1 MSNKKSKISIIK
13 DDKFVVTPIEPISLD
28 LPNLEKSFI
37 QNGEEIEKKYNP
49 FKLKEIQTYNPIHK
63 IIFKNQSEDIINK
76 CVPNTKY
83 RFLNETTILDE
94 NDNEI
99 HIPVFIKYSPIL
111 NACKYTISFYNFNEP
126 NLLCLPKLNQ
136 NIFPKQDSIY
146 NFSYVDGFFCYL
158 CSKLLH
164 NHNCKN
170 MIDYYGSYLCI
181 QEKFKINI
189 SDDFSHLSSFSEF
202 FTNNNKY
209 FTFSYSSELSNT
221 YGTNKNK
228 TPLEFVE
235 DIQNDEIELEF
246 DNMDSIIQN
255 KKIYIQ
261 DSHDINDEDENL
273 LDLLEDN
280 GEDLISNTKIN
291 NKISENNN
299 SDSNSESIQDSESDS
314 GEDTEYIMESDN
326 NSENTENTENTE
338 DTENTE
344 YTEYTTDDNEDEI
357 KSLESDSESEQES
370 NSSINTDELQIYAYI
385 NNFPVQLICLE
396 KCKNTVDSLF
406 TEDKITEELGL
417 SFMMQITF
425 TLLILQKVFHF
436 THNDLHTNNIMYIE
450 TDIEYIYYKYNL
462 KTYKIPTYGYIF
474 KIIDFGRAIYKYDGT
489 VYCSDS
495 YSKGED
501 AHTLYNFK
509 PFFNKNIPIIE
520 PNYSFDLCRLGISI
534 YDMIM
539 EPIVDIKTLNKF
551 QEWIYRLCLDDN
563 NKSIIY
569 KKNGDP
575 RYTGF
580 KMYKMIAKTVH
591 NHTPMTQLETQVA
604 NSFIEKNDINLI
616 NAYLID
622 IDKIPNYI

>member
-1 MSNKKSKISIIK
+1 MSNKKLKISIIK
-13 DDKFVVTPIEPISLD
+13 DDKFVITPIEPISLD

-37 QNGEEIEKKYNP
+37 QNEEETEKNYNP
-49 FKLKEIQTYNPIHK
+49 FKIKEIQTYNPINK
-63 IIFKNQSEDIINK
+63 IIFKNHPDDVINK
-76 CVPNTKY
+76 FVPDTKY
-83 RFLNETTILDE
+83 RFLNETTILDKN
-94 NDNEI
+94 NDEI
-99 HIPVFIKYSPIL
+99 NVPVFIKYSPIL
-111 NACKYTISFYNFNEP
+111 NACKYTISFYDFNVP
-126 NLLCLPKLNQ
+126 NLLSLPKLNQ

-164 NHNCKN
+164 THNCKN

-189 SDDFSHLSSFSEF
+189 SDDFSYLSSYSEF
-202 FTNNNKY
+202 FKNNNKY
-209 FTFSYSSELSNT
+209 FTFSYSSEISNT

-228 TPLEFVE
+228 TPLEFGE
-235 DIQNDEIELEF
+235 DTQNDEIELEF

-255 KKIYIQ
+255 NTNINTIEPSNIDIQ
-261 DSHDINDEDENL
+261 DENSLDINDL
-273 LDLLEDN
+273 LKDD
-280 GEDLISNTKIN
+280 GEDVILNTEISKNSSQN
-291 NKISENNN
+291 NMGD
-299 SDSNSESIQDSESDS
+299 SDSERMQDSESDS
-314 GEDTEYIMESDN
+314 GEDTEYTTESDIEP
-326 NSENTENTENTE
+326 ENEDSSLSTEK
-338 DTENTE
+338 
-344 YTEYTTDDNEDEI
+344 TEYTTDDSEDDSET
-357 KSLESDSESEQES
+357 SESESES
-370 NSSINTDELQIYAYI
+370 NSSINTNELQIYAYI

-406 TEDKITEELGL
+406 AEDKITEELGL

-450 TDIEYIYYKYNL
+450 TDMEYIYYKYNL

-509 PFFNKNIPIIE
+509 PFFNKNIPTLE

-539 EPIVDIKTLNKF
+539 DSIVDIKTLNKF

-569 KKNGDP
+569 KKNGEP

-591 NHTPMTQLETQVA
+591 NHTPATQLETPVA
-604 NSFIEKNDINLI
+604 NSFIEKTDINLI

-622 IDKIPNYI
+622 IDKIPIYI

>member
-1 MSNKKSKISIIK
+1 MSNKKSKLSIIK
-13 DDKFVVTPIEPISLD
+13 DDKFVITPIEPISLD

-37 QNGEEIEKKYNP
+37 QNEEETEKKYNP

-99 HIPVFIKYSPIL
+99 NIPVFIKYSPIL
-111 NACKYTISFYNFNEP
+111 NACKYTINFYNLNEP

-164 NHNCKN
+164 THNCKN

-189 SDDFSHLSSFSEF
+189 SDDFSYLSSFSEF

-228 TPLEFVE
+228 TPLEFGE

-246 DNMDSIIQN
+246 DNIDSIIQN
-255 KKIYIQ
+255 N
-261 DSHDINDEDENL
+261 ININAIEKTNIDVQDENSININ
-273 LDLLEDN
+273 DLLEEN
-280 GEDLISNTKIN
+280 REDFVSNIKIDG
-291 NKISENNN
+291 KKSENNMDD
-299 SDSNSESIQDSESDS
+299 SDSERIQDSESDS
-314 GEDTEYIMESDN
+314 GEDTEYITE
-326 NSENTENTENTE
+326 TENSSLSTEK
-338 DTENTE
+338 
-344 YTEYTTDDNEDEI
+344 TEYTTDDSEEDME
-357 KSLESDSESEQES
+357 LMSESTGES
-370 NSSINTDELQIYAYI
+370 DELQIYAYI
-385 NNFPVQLICLE
+385 NNFPVQMICLE

-406 TEDKITEELGL
+406 LENKITEELGL

-425 TLLILQKVFHF
+425 TLLILQKAFHF

-450 TDIEYIYYKYNL
+450 TDVEYIYYKYNL

-474 KIIDFGRAIYKYDGT
+474 KIIDFGRAIYKYDGI

-509 PFFNKNIPIIE
+509 PFFNKNIPILE

-539 EPIVDIKTLNKF
+539 DSVVDIKTLNKF

-575 RYTGF
+575 RYMGF
-580 KMYKMIAKTVH
+580 KMYKMIARIVH
-591 NHTPMTQLETQVA
+591 NHTPVSQLETSIA
-604 NSFIEKNDINLI
+604 KTFIDKNPINSNNNYF
-616 NAYLID
+616 ID
-622 IDKIPNYI
+622 IDKIPIYI